1 MAEEKKTPEV
11 DIDTDGVNEET
22 IELEQQPKTT
32 DPAFEKKEEVDLGY
46 TEIPE
51 SSDKKE
57 TPNVEREA
65 DKSFENERE
74 TKLEKSEDDE
84 GLKDYSDKVQKR
96 IKKLTFQ
103 VREAERREKSALDYA
118 KGLKQKYES
127 AEKTLDDTDTNYLK
141 EFDARIDA
149 QLDQVK
155 SQLKTAIEAQDA
167 DKIMEANTALTKL
180 AVEKEKVSVSLN
192 EKEAKKKEIE
202 SKPKEDELTQPQISA
217 KAQEW
222 ASDNEWFGTDRVL
235 TSAAMGIH
243 EDLLQQGVAT
253 ESDEYYN
260 QINKRMREYFPHKFA
275 QAKTEVK
282 EKNENPVQNVASV
295 SRRAGGRKAVKLT
308 KSQVVIA
315 KKLGVPLEEYA
326 KFVKEE
332 A

>member
-1 MAEEKKTPEV
+1 MAEEQKTPEV

-127 AEKTLDDTDTNYLK
+127 AEKTLDDTVTNYLN

-282 EKNENPVQNVASV
+282 ETNEKPVQNVASV

>member
-1 MAEEKKTPEV
+1 MAEEQKTPEV
-11 DIDTDGVNEET
+11 DIDTDGVNEQT
-22 IELEQQPKTT
+22 IELDQKPKDP
-32 DPAFEKKEEVDLGY
+32 DPAFEKKEDVDLGY
-46 TEIPE
+46 TDVSADNVTGE
-51 SSDKKE
+51 KTAKE
-57 TPNVEREA
+57 LLQ
-65 DKSFENERE
+65 E
-74 TKLEKSEDDE
+74 TKQEEVKEEPTQEVESEE

-103 VREAERREKSALDYA
+103 VREAERREKAAVEYA
-118 KGLKQKYES
+118 KGLKTKYEN
-127 AEKTLDDTDTNYLK
+127 AEKSLDDSDTNYLK

-149 QLDQVK
+149 ETDQVK
-155 SQLKTAIEAQDA
+155 NQLKTAIESQDA
-167 DKIMEANTALTKL
+167 EKIMEANAALTKL
-180 AVEKEKVSVSLN
+180 AVEKEKVSASLS
-192 EKEAKKKEIE
+192 EKEARKKELE
-202 SKPKEDELTQPQISA
+202 SKPKEEEVAQPQISA

-222 ASDNEWFGTDRVL
+222 ATDNEWFGTDRVL

-243 EDLLQQGVAT
+243 EDLMQQGVAT

-275 QAKTEVK
+275 QAKTDVK
-282 EKNENPVQNVASV
+282 DANEKPVQNVASV

-326 KFVKEE
+326 KYVKEE

>member
-282 EKNENPVQNVASV
+282 ETNEKPVQNVASV